1 MAPASSFVNYT
12 KLDELECENKSE
24 NIFIFF
30 ENETIDFNYQKLGFI
45 ELKRSVNSETAI
57 KLMKLKSHEMC
68 GNALINFK
76 IDKTSNVESDADQNI
91 STIIETTY
99 SAICVKIDENSDFLK
114 NNKKEI
120 DNSFLNIHNE
130 INEKAEKASSRR
142 AVAALIYISLI
153 VVLLYQISPVET
165 TE

>member
-1 MAPASSFVNYT
+1 
-12 KLDELECENKSE
+12 LNK
-24 NIFIFF
+24 
-30 ENETIDFNYQKLGFI
+30 
-45 ELKRSVNSETAI
+45 NSEVITRYFEI
-57 KLMKLKSHEMC
+57 
-68 GNALINFK
+68 F
-76 IDKTSNVESDADQNI
+76 
-91 STIIETTY
+91 Y
-99 SAICVKIDENSDFLK
+99 ENSDFLK
-114 NNKKEI
+114 NYKKEI

>member
-1 MAPASSFVNYT
+1 
-12 KLDELECENKSE
+12 
-24 NIFIFF
+24 
-30 ENETIDFNYQKLGFI
+30 
-45 ELKRSVNSETAI
+45 
-57 KLMKLKSHEMC
+57 
-68 GNALINFK
+68 
-76 IDKTSNVESDADQNI
+76 
-91 STIIETTY
+91 
-99 SAICVKIDENSDFLK
+99 LK